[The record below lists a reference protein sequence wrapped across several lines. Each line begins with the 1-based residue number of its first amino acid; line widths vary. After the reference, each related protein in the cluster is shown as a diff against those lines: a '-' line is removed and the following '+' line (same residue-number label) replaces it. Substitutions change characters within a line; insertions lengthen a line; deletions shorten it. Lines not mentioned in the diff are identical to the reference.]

1 MKNFL
6 LSFVDYTRSLLG
18 EEEYEKLAVAL
29 QQEPPVS
36 IRFNNEKW
44 KMQDEGLSAVHSPF
58 DRVPWSSEGVYL
70 DERLTF
76 TFDPLFHAGLFL
88 CSGGLLDVCR
98 AGITP
103 IHQRTGN
110 NVGSLRR
117 SRWKVYP
124 CP

>member
-1 MKNFL
+1 MEL
-6 LSFVDYTRSLLG
+6 PASFVDYTRSLLG

-76 TFDPLFHAGLFL
+76 TFDPLFHAGCFYVQEASSMFVEQALRQYIKEPAIMLDL
-88 CSGGLLDVCR
+88 C
-98 AGITP
+98 AA
-103 IHQRTGN
+103 
-110 NVGSLRR
+110 
-117 SRWKVYP
+117 P
-124 CP
+124 C

>member
-1 MKNFL
+1 MEL
-6 LSFVDYTRSLLG
+6 PASFVDYTRSLLG

-76 TFDPLFHAGLFL
+76 TFDPLFHAGCFYVQEA
-88 CSGGLLDVCR
+88 SSMFVEQ
-98 AGITP
+98 A
-103 IHQRTGN
+103 
-110 NVGSLRR
+110 LRQYI
-117 SRWKVYP
+117 KEP
-124 CP
+124 AIM